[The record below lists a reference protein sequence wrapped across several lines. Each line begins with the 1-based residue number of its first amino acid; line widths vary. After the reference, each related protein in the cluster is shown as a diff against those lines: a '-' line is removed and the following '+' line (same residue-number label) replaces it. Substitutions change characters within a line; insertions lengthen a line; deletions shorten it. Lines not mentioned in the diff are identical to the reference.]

1 MTGTGLGTFTARP
14 ELTGTFGMVA
24 STHWLASAAGMAML
38 ERGGNAFD
46 AATAAGFVLQVVEPH
61 MNGPAGDVPMLVH
74 KAGTDRV
81 DVICGQAPAP
91 AGATIAHYRDEG
103 FDLVPGT
110 GLLATVIPG
119 CFDAWMLLLRDYG
132 SMTLREVMEPAL
144 AYAENGW
151 PVIPAVADTIARVEE
166 LFRTEWTTSADEWLA
181 GGVPAAGSLMRNTR
195 LAATWQRQLKEAEA
209 VGGTGGS
216 GREAQIEAARK
227 TFSEGFIAEAIDR
240 FCRETEA
247 MDSSG
252 NRHGAVLTGA
262 DMAGWEATV
271 ETPLALDYHG
281 HTVFKCGPWSQGP
294 VMLQQLALLRG
305 FDLAAMDPAGA
316 DFAHTVVECL
326 KLAMA
331 DREAFYGDPDFV
343 DVPVETLLSDAYNDE
358 RRKLVTD
365 AASMEIRPG
374 TVEGYDRPLP
384 EYEIGEGAVPGGG
397 MGIGEPT
404 RAEVS
409 SAEVG
414 EGKGDTCHIDV
425 IDRWGNMASVTPSGG
440 WLQSSPVIPELGF
453 CLNSRAQM
461 FWLQEGLPAS
471 LAPGKRPRS
480 TLTPSFAFRDG
491 KAWMPFGSP
500 GGDGQDQWPLVFF
513 LRHIHHGMN
522 LQEAIEAPSFF
533 SEHAMNSFWPRRALP
548 GRLTA
553 EARFGKAVLNDLKKR
568 GHDLVVSG
576 DWSLGR
582 ISAAT
587 WDGTFLRAAANP
599 RGMQGYAVGR

>member
-1 MTGTGLGTFTARP
+1 MTIPPAFTTRP

-24 STHWLASAAGMAML
+24 TTHWLASSTGMAML

-46 AATAAGFVLQVVEPH
+46 AAAAAGFVLQVVEPH

-74 KAGTDRV
+74 KAGTDKV

-91 AGATIAHYRDEG
+91 AGATIEHYRSEG
-103 FDLVPGT
+103 FDLAPGN

-119 CFDAWMLLLRDYG
+119 AFDAWMLLLRDYG
-132 SMTLREVMEPAL
+132 TMSLRDVMEPAIG
-144 AYAENGW
+144 YAKDGW
-151 PVIPAVADTIARVEE
+151 PVIPAVADTIAKVES
-166 LFRTEWTTSADEWLA
+166 LFRDEWTTSAAVWLA
-181 GGVPAAGSLMRNTR
+181 NGTPKAGDLMTNPG
-195 LAATWQRQLKEAEA
+195 LVLTWRRMLDEAEA
-209 VGGTGGS
+209 AGGN
-216 GREAQIEAARK
+216 RDKQIEAARNCWRG
-227 TFSEGFIAEAIDR
+227 GFIAEAIDR
-240 FCRETEA
+240 FCRENEV
-247 MDSSG
+247 MDASG
-252 NRHGAVLTGA
+252 ARHKGVLTGQ

-271 ETPLALDYHG
+271 EAPLTYDYHG
-281 HTVFKCGPWSQGP
+281 HTFFKCGAWSQGP
-294 VMLQQLALLRG
+294 VMLQQLALLKG
-305 FDLAAMDPAGA
+305 FDIAAMDPEAPE
-316 DFAHTVVECL
+316 FVHTVVECL

-331 DREAFYGDPDFV
+331 DREAFYGDPDFA
-343 DVPVETLLSDAYNDE
+343 DVPVEALLSDAYNDA
-358 RRKLVTD
+358 RRKLVTGE
-365 AASMEIRPG
+365 ASLEIRPG

-384 EYEIGEGAVPGGG
+384 EFEVGEGVMPGGG
-397 MGIGEPT
+397 VGLGEPT
-404 RAEVS
+404 RAEIS
-409 SAEVG
+409 SRDVG
-414 EGKGDTCHIDV
+414 AGKGDTCHIDV
-425 IDRWGNMASVTPSGG
+425 IDRWGNMASVTPSGS
-440 WLQSSPVIPELGF
+440 WLLSSPAIPELGF

-513 LRHIHHGMN
+513 LRHFHHDMN
-522 LQEAIEAPSFF
+522 LQAAIDTPSFF

-548 GRLTA
+548 GRLNI
-553 EARFGKAVLNDLKKR
+553 EGRFSKAALNDLTKR
-568 GHDLVVSG
+568 GHDIEVTG

-582 ISAAT
+582 VSAVT